1 LKATAEALADA
12 MRRLFVAEKI
22 QNVTEGPPS
31 RLRTKIVE
39 AEGKPTFSAT
49 PSTDQKANND
59 GPGREQ
65 ETSSA
70 VTTGTSAPSTDPSTD
85 LPPPSTGVCSP
96 PPLIP
101 PKAGGTAKR
110 AVEAPGRPPAF
121 PEERSKGLGGSP
133 PPPETQEPTSP
144 PASEPRPPQSTNSGE
159 IGVRH
164 CAYCGQRHCGRPFAS
179 WPLAPSQAGR
189 RQAPRQLHWPV
200 AGRRMAEAGPP
211 PRLPRWG

>member
-1 LKATAEALADA
+1 
-12 MRRLFVAEKI
+12 
-22 QNVTEGPPS
+22 S
-31 RLRTKIVE
+31 
-39 AEGKPTFSAT
+39 SAT

-96 PPLIP
+96 SPLIP

-133 PPPETQEPTSP
+133 PLPPPKPQAS
-144 PASEPRPPQSTNSGE
+144 ASEPRPPQSTNGGE
-159 IGVRH
+159 MGVRH
-164 CAYCGQRHCGRPFAS
+164 CDYCGQPGTAADPLQHGHWRPRRPEGD
-179 WPLAPSQAGR
+179 WLHAGCIGPMAR
-189 RQAPRQLHWPV
+189 A
-200 AGRRMAEAGPP
+200 RMA
-211 PRLPRWG
+211 